1 VKKKPPYN
9 QNAAIRG
16 ALRRQFSRSP
26 VVREVLM
33 KVRREV
39 PRYNKD
45 GSRAKKDAVQYRCT
59 PCGQW
64 TKSTAV
70 SVDHI
75 SPVIDV
81 QAGFVDWN
89 QFVARLFCDAN
100 NLQVICDT
108 CHDDKTYAERIARL
122 TAQYNQELGEIKAKM
137 NDMASCSMLPD
148 ETALGY
154 LKEWK
159 KEVSRYTAKK
169 KTKGLEGVVQKAQT
183 IKDEIEGWISN
194 VKHKKSSK

>member
-1 VKKKPPYN
+1 MPFVKKRPPYN

-39 PRYNKD
+39 PKYNKD
-45 GSRAKKDAVQYRCT
+45 GSRAKKDAVQYLCS
-59 PCGQW
+59 PCKSW

-75 SPVIDV
+75 VPVIDV
-81 QAGFVDWN
+81 QVGFVDWN
-89 QFVARLFCDAN
+89 EFVRRLFCGPE

-108 CHDDKTYAERIARL
+108 CHNGKTNAERIGRL
-122 TAQYNQELGEIKAKM
+122 TIQYTQDLDTLEETVNVDWTAYQIDVALLLKNIKK
-137 NDMASCSMLPD
+137 
-148 ETALGY
+148 Y
-154 LKEWK
+154 I
-159 KEVSRYTAKK
+159 AKK
-169 KTKGLEGVVQKAQT
+169 KTKGLEPIVQRAQQL
-183 IKDEIEGWISN
+183 KLQLEQKRK
-194 VKHKKSSK
+194 KHAKH